1 MKWVKQSIHYWCPD
15 TKEQKFLGQNV
26 TVAILDTGISPHP
39 DFKGRILSFRD
50 FSNTTGSSEKV
61 LFSFSHFSP
70 LIDNS
75 GHGTHVAGILAGSG
89 LLSSGTYAGIAP
101 FCNLIIGKVLDQNGK
116 IRSCTYGNVNDPDM
130 ELRVDITDPLNS
142 IYDIFD
148 RSVSIHQKLLLL
160 TAVESLWDLGLV
172 VVVSAGNYGPAPG
185 SVTVPGSSPKVITV
199 GVPDTFPLIHTQRHP
214 LNYSGRGP
222 TDDCIV
228 KPDVFAPGTG
238 IVSCNAFYSQ
248 FPNAPPYLSKTGTS
262 MAAPVVSGAIA
273 CLLSKYPFLTNAE
286 VKLKLHASC
295 VQIPGTESGWGILD
309 FSRLLE

>member
-15 TKEQKFLGQNV
+15 TKEHKFLGQNV

-50 FSNTTGSSEKV
+50 FSSTTGSSEKV

-101 FCNLIIGKVLDQNGK
+101 FCNLIIGKVLDQNGNGSIK
-116 IRSCTYGNVNDPDM
+116 NVINGIQWIRDIYTQFHIRIINISVGTRPD
-130 ELRVDITDPLNS
+130 L
-142 IYDIFD
+142 
-148 RSVSIHQKLLLL
+148 SIHQKLLLL
-160 TAVESLWDLGLV
+160 NAVESLWDLGLV

-228 KPDVFAPGTG
+228 KPDVFAP
-238 IVSCNAFYSQ
+238 AQ
-248 FPNAPPYLSKTGTS
+248 EL
-262 MAAPVVSGAIA
+262 
-273 CLLSKYPFLTNAE
+273 
-286 VKLKLHASC
+286 
-295 VQIPGTESGWGILD
+295 
-309 FSRLLE
+309 

>member
-1 MKWVKQSIHYWCPD
+1 MGKTIHSLLVSGHKG
-15 TKEQKFLGQNV
+15 TQ
-26 TVAILDTGISPHP
+26 ISPHP

-50 FSNTTGSSEKV
+50 FSSTTGSSEKV

-101 FCNLIIGKVLDQNGK
+101 FCNLIIGKVLDQNGNGSIK
-116 IRSCTYGNVNDPDM
+116 NVINGIQWIRDIYTQFHIRIINISVGTRPD
-130 ELRVDITDPLNS
+130 LS
-142 IYDIFD
+142 I
-148 RSVSIHQKLLLL
+148 
-160 TAVESLWDLGLV
+160 
-172 VVVSAGNYGPAPG
+172 SAGNYGPAPG